1 MSVDIPWRKDGLK
14 DPTLISIVD
23 DDESMREAVR
33 SLIRSVGFR
42 TETFS
47 SAEQFLKY
55 DYIEKIDCLILDVR
69 MPGMS
74 GLELQR
80 QLGGDRMATPDCL
93 YHRT

>member
-14 DPTLISIVD
+14 DPTLISTVD

-55 DYIEKIDCLILDVR
+55 DYIEKIDASFLTCVCR
-69 MPGMS
+69 
-74 GLELQR
+74 E
-80 QLGGDRMATPDCL
+80 
-93 YHRT
+93 